1 MVRYTFLL
9 FLLLLA
15 VPFGYGQNYDAN
27 HEKLHALLDSVDIMQ
42 EEGRYNE
49 VQELL
54 PKLKP
59 LLAGDTDR
67 SLVRHYHFTLG
78 YYFFQTRQIPK
89 ALEHLSKA
97 KKLLGQDADSN
108 TYSAIYS
115 ALGNVYTVSG
125 DGNKAL
131 AYFDEALNFI
141 GPSENLRKS
150 GILLNKANVFSQLN
164 RYQEALK
171 NLQQAKKIFTET
183 NSYRYLALVENNIG
197 ELYRQRLAEYEKAK
211 QHYYKAIVANKK
223 ANHPSGL
230 AQNYHNLANAHL
242 YTSVD
247 SALYYAEKSLALKQE
262 LGDVGGQTSALHLMG
277 SVYQKMDDLEEAK
290 SYYLKSLEQSKEFGL
305 TQGVY
310 YNNTGLAK
318 IHMAEKN
325 FQKARQNIEEAKAI
339 SDQLGDLE
347 LNIETCQLYY
357 QLYKKQ
363 QLFKEA
369 LAQLESC
376 DALSD
381 SLQDILADRTLAE
394 TRALYETDL
403 TEQENEFLKQKDK
416 AAQEKMSSQRIFLF
430 VVIAITILLIAL
442 SAWLLRINKQ
452 RNDALREVNESKA
465 AIQKQYQKEKEQQE
479 ELKRTND
486 LKNKILSV
494 LGHDLRSP
502 LASISG
508 ILSSVTASAISQDEL
523 HGFLTLLK
531 KETDLSLKTLQE
543 ILTWARMQMNEFNLK
558 YQEII
563 PHKIM
568 SDVLALYETS
578 IRSKNIKV
586 KHHSDG
592 EVKIWADLNQ
602 LRSIMGNILSN
613 AIKFSPQNS
622 TVEISFSEDEKNS
635 IIEVRDHGQ
644 GILNEVLANLNSR
657 KTLIS
662 QEGTKGESGLG
673 VGLRIVQD
681 FVDAHQG
688 QMLFAQ
694 ADGGGTCVQV
704 TLPKKKGG
712 ASA

>member
-1 MVRYTFLL
+1 MFRYTVLL
-9 FLLLLA
+9 FALLMA
-15 VPFGYGQNYDAN
+15 VPFGFGQNYDAH
-27 HEKLHALLDSVDIMQ
+27 HEKLHALLDSVDSMQ
-42 EEGRYNE
+42 EQGRYNE
-49 VQELL
+49 VNALL
-54 PKLKP
+54 PELKS
-59 LLAGDTDR
+59 LLSDNIDR
-67 SLVRHYHFTLG
+67 GLQRHYHFTLG
-78 YYFFQTRQIPK
+78 YFFFQTRQIPK

-97 KKLLGQDADSN
+97 EKRLGSDADSN

-115 ALGNVYTVSG
+115 ALGNVYSVSG
-125 DGNKAL
+125 DGDKAL
-131 AYFDEALNFI
+131 AYFDDALRYI
-141 GPSENLRKS
+141 GANEPLRKS

-171 NLQQAKKIFTET
+171 NLQQAKKIFNESG
-183 NSYRYLALVENNIG
+183 NYQYLALVENNIG
-197 ELYRQRLAEYEKAK
+197 ELYRERLAEYDKAI

-223 ANHPSGL
+223 ANSQSGL

-242 YTSVD
+242 YASVD
-247 SALYYAEKSLALKQE
+247 SALYYAKKSLALKQE
-262 LGDVGGQTSALHLMG
+262 LGDVGGQTSAHHLMG
-277 SVYQKMDDLEEAK
+277 SVYHKMDELEEAK
-290 SYYLKSLEQSKEFGL
+290 SYYLKSLEQSREFGL

-318 IHMAEKN
+318 IHIAEKN
-325 FQKARQNIEEAKAI
+325 FEKARQNIDEAKAI
-339 SDQLGDLE
+339 SDQMGDLE
-347 LNIETCQLYY
+347 LSIETCQLYY

-363 QLFKEA
+363 QLFKQA

-376 DALSD
+376 DVLSD

-416 AAQEKMSSQRIFLF
+416 AAQEEMSSQRIFLF

-442 SAWLLRINKQ
+442 SAWLLNINRQ
-452 RNDALREVNESKA
+452 RKDALREVNESKA

-586 KHHSDG
+586 KHQVEG

-622 TVEISFSEDEKNS
+622 SVEISFSQDEAHS

-644 GILNEVLANLNSR
+644 GISDEVLANLNSR

-662 QEGTKGESGLG
+662 KEGTKGESGLG

-688 QMLFAQ
+688 QMEFAQ
-694 ADGGGTCVQV
+694 AEGGGTCVQV
-704 TLPKKKGG
+704 MLPKKQK
-712 ASA
+712 